1 MMKHNIVVATHHKT
15 GTVWMSTVF
24 KAIAGDVGA
33 EYVDFWSRDGQVSEA
48 LKPPFVLFN
57 YHSDFRAHSDIL
69 DRDDVRIL
77 HLIRDPRDVL
87 ISAMHYHRK
96 ANETW
101 LHEPVPGY
109 DNVTYQRR
117 LNALA
122 TRFEQYVFE
131 MEHSTESTL
140 RDMLEWRYGRAN
152 CFEARYEDLRQ
163 DAQMEHWSKI
173 AAFLGFD
180 EAEQKICRER
190 FWQNSL
196 FGNLASYG
204 HKHVR
209 SGDVAQW
216 KREFTPELANAFLA
230 RFPNALQSLKYETGN
245 EWVSELEGTEAET
258 EVETG
263 GLASALKR
271 LVGKPW
277 ERLRILNRSH

>member
-1 MMKHNIVVATHHKT
+1 MKHNIVVATHHKT
-15 GTVWMSTVF
+15 GTVWMSAVF
-24 KAIAGDVGA
+24 KAIANDVDA
-33 EYVDFWSRDGQVSEA
+33 EYVDFWSPGGQVADA
-48 LKPPFVLFN
+48 LKAPFILFN
-57 YHSDFRAHSDIL
+57 YHSDFRGHADIL
-69 DRDDVRIL
+69 SRDDVRIL

-87 ISAMHYHRK
+87 ISAMHYHK
-96 ANETW
+96 KSNETW

-109 DNVTYQRR
+109 DDVTYQRR

-140 RDMLEWRYGRAN
+140 RDMLGWQYGRAN

-163 DAQMEHWSKI
+163 DTQMEHWSRI

-180 EAEQKICRER
+180 RTEQKVCRER

-196 FGNLASYG
+196 FGNLGSFG

-230 RFPNALQSLKYETGN
+230 RFPNALRQLGYETDN
-245 EWVSELEGTEAET
+245 KWVSEVQATEAK
-258 EVETG
+258 VEAEAG
-263 GLASALKR
+263 GLTSALKR

-277 ERLRILNRSH
+277 ERLRVLNNRSH

>member
-1 MMKHNIVVATHHKT
+1 
-15 GTVWMSTVF
+15 
-24 KAIAGDVGA
+24 
-33 EYVDFWSRDGQVSEA
+33 
-48 LKPPFVLFN
+48 
-57 YHSDFRAHSDIL
+57 
-69 DRDDVRIL
+69 
-77 HLIRDPRDVL
+77 
-87 ISAMHYHRK
+87 MHYHK
-96 ANETW
+96 KSNETW

-140 RDMLEWRYGRAN
+140 RDMLGWQYGRAN

-163 DAQMEHWSKI
+163 DTQMEHWSTI

-180 EAEQKICRER
+180 EAERKICRER

-196 FGNLASYG
+196 FGNLGSFG

-216 KREFTPELANAFLA
+216 KHEFTPELAEAFLA
-230 RFPNALQSLKYETGN
+230 RFPNALRQLAYETDN
-245 EWVSELEGTEAET
+245 KWVSELQGAEIKEAKAEAEA
-258 EVETG
+258 G
-263 GLASALKR
+263 GLVSALKR

-277 ERLRILNRSH
+277 ERLRVLNRSH